1 MGPRQVSLGFIPSFL
16 IPFSRT
22 NSELDKPII
31 DHRLRESKL
40 SLEHEHKML
49 RDEVAVMKMKTKA
62 FALERARS
70 MAQIKER
77 KAELAKREE
86 LAIANDH
93 KVAELER
100 KIARM
105 KGTMSPENRRVCYL
119 EDRVHPSWQ
128 LN

>member
-1 MGPRQVSLGFIPSFL
+1 
-16 IPFSRT
+16 
-22 NSELDKPII
+22 
-31 DHRLRESKL
+31 
-40 SLEHEHKML
+40 ML

-105 KGTMSPENRRVCYL
+105 KGTMSPENR
-119 EDRVHPSWQ
+119 
-128 LN
+128 